1 MKRPKKALAA
11 AAAVPDG
18 DELFE
23 FSGTITDYWSYT
35 QVRDYLM
42 LMPGM
47 THTAYRLYSLLRSMI
62 AEASRRRDES
72 WNGGMRRMT
81 IDQLCW
87 LLPGPKDKPTSVST
101 MYEVLGTLEELNLV
115 VPKDTLELEGI
126 SQLKGKARAAKGI
139 SRGFIVNDLP
149 PDAEHTGWR
158 NAWDKLDAYR
168 PDWRENPPAPPTHLT
183 ESTTLPNGQ
192 TLARVRLVDADG
204 EPFQKTGTPQVG
216 APETPSFQKTGSP
229 FQKTG
234 TPAQFSGT
242 DLPLTSENDHP
253 LRSSLEEASL
263 SGDPGAPS
271 DPAVTVEAW
280 TERGEE
286 TSASPEND
294 TAPSAAAEEPDAHDD
309 VRVAEAWIESRQK
322 HGHGV
327 PARGRVAMVRDAAAL
342 LADGIDVEHLVAAAA
357 DMGSRENWYSLP
369 RHLEKFVPPKT
380 GVPGQRPALPD
391 WCGKCNDGIPP
402 AQPGQRMREADDGSL
417 IRCECHPSHP
427 SHAKKPVLA

>member
-11 AAAVPDG
+11 AAAQPDG
-18 DELFE
+18 SELIE

-62 AEASRRRDES
+62 AEASRQS
-72 WNGGMRRMT
+72 WNGMRRMT

-101 MYEVLGTLEELNLV
+101 MYEVLATLEELNLV

-126 SQLKGKARAAKGI
+126 SQLKGKERAAKGI

-149 PDAEHTGWR
+149 PDAAYTGWR

-183 ESTTLPNGQ
+183 EIETTPNGQ
-192 TLARVRLVDADG
+192 FRARVRLVDANG
-204 EPFQKTGTPQVG
+204 QPFQKTGTPQVG
-216 APETPSFQKTGSP
+216 ALEAPSFQKTGSP
-229 FQKTG
+229 FRKTG
-234 TPAQFSGT
+234 TPDQISGT
-242 DLPLTSENDHP
+242 DLPLTRENDHL
-253 LRSSLEEASL
+253 LRSSLKEASL
-263 SGDPGAPS
+263 PSPAPGAPTA
-271 DPAVTVEAW
+271 PAVAAEAV
-280 TERGEE
+280 TGGGEE

-294 TAPSAAAEEPDAHDD
+294 TAPSAAAEGADTHDD

-322 HGHGV
+322 HGYGV
-327 PARGRVAMVRDAAAL
+327 PARGRVAMVRDAAKL
-342 LADGIDVEHLVAAAA
+342 LADGIDVNLLIAAAA
-357 DMGSRENWYSLP
+357 DMGSRANWYSLP
-369 RHLEKFVPPKT
+369 RHLERFVPPAT
-380 GVPGQRPALPD
+380 AVPSQRPALPE

-402 AQPGQRMREADDGSL
+402 TQPGQRMRESDDGRL
-417 IRCECHPSHP
+417 VRCECHPSYG
-427 SHAKKPVLA
+427 KTPVLS

>member
-1 MKRPKKALAA
+1 MKRPQKALTAA
-11 AAAVPDG
+11 AAAAAADG

-47 THTAYRLYSLLRSMI
+47 THTSYRLYSLLRSMI
-62 AEASRRRDES
+62 AEASRQS
-72 WNGGMRRMT
+72 WNGMRRMT

-101 MYEVLGTLEELNLV
+101 MYEVLGTLEDLNLV

-149 PDAEHTGWR
+149 PDAAYTGWR

-183 ESTTLPNGQ
+183 DIETTPNGQ
-192 TLARVRLVDADG
+192 IRARVRLVDANG

-216 APETPSFQKTGSP
+216 ASGTPSFQKSGTPS
-229 FQKTG
+229 QKTG
-234 TPAQFSGT
+234 TSAQISGT

-263 SGDPGAPS
+263 SGDPGAPT
-271 DPAVTVEAW
+271 DPIVTAEAG
-280 TERGEE
+280 TGRGEE

-294 TAPSAAAEEPDAHDD
+294 TAPSAAAEEPDTHGD
-309 VRVAEAWIESRQK
+309 VRVAEAWIASRQK

-327 PARGRVAMVRDAAAL
+327 PARSRTAMVRSAAAL
-342 LADGIDVEHLVAAAA
+342 LAEGIDVEHLVAAAA
-357 DMGSRENWYSLP
+357 DMGSRANWYSLE

-380 GVPGQRPALPD
+380 TVPGQRPALPD
-391 WCGKCNDGIPP
+391 WCGKCNDGIEPR
-402 AQPGQRMREADDGSL
+402 QPGQRMREGDDGRL

-427 SHAKKPVLA
+427 SNAKKSVLA